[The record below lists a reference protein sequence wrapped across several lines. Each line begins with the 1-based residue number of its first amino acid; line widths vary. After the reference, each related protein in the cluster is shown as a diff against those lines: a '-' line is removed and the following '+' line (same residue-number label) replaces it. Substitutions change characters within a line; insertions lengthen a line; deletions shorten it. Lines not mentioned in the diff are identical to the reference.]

1 MPWNHQIKP
10 PISLKEGRTLKTLH
24 ETAQLLRTLPAD
36 VQAHPDWIYAT
47 QLLKDAAEDN
57 HAALA
62 HVDIAV

>member
-36 VQAHPDWIYAT
+36 VQAHPDWIT
-47 QLLKDAAEDN
+47 RRN
-57 HAALA
+57 F
-62 HVDIAV
+62 